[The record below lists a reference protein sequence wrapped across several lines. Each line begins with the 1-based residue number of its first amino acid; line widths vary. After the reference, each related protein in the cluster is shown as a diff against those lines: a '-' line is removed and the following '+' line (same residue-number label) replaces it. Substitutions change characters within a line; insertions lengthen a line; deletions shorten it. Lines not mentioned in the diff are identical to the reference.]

1 MESKAT
7 RDVKA
12 GLKRLVAEP
21 RARGFDLESA
31 EATAAH
37 ARIIRDKPFL
47 RKLYERYY
55 GEFAR
60 ADRGAPAGARV
71 EIGSGG
77 GFLDRVVPGL
87 VRLDVRPGAE
97 VDLVASALALP
108 FAARTVGAAF
118 MLNVLHHLPDV
129 SAFFSELE
137 RVLAPGGRAVMIEPY
152 ASPIS
157 GIVYRLAHHEPFD
170 PDQADWPFAGS
181 GAMTAANGA
190 LPWIVFERDRA
201 RFESEH
207 PRLEIVRIAPHTIS
221 LYALSGGLSYRS
233 LAPGFSFSAI
243 AAAED
248 LLCRV
253 PLARALASMMTIELR
268 NGG

>member
-1 MESKAT
+1 MESKAAS
-7 RDVKA
+7 DVKA
-12 GLKRLVAEP
+12 RLKRLVAEP

-55 GEFAR
+55 AEFAR
-60 ADRGAPAGARV
+60 ADRDAPGGARV

-77 GFLDRVVPGL
+77 GFLDRVVSGL
-87 VRLDVRPGAE
+87 VRLDLRPGAD

-108 FAARTVGAAF
+108 FAARSVGVVF

-129 SAFFSELE
+129 SVFFSELG
-137 RVLAPGGRAVMIEPY
+137 RVLAPGGRVVMIEPY
-152 ASPIS
+152 VSLASR
-157 GIVYRLAHHEPFD
+157 IVYGLAHHEPFD
-170 PDQADWPFAGS
+170 PDQTDWIVDGS

-201 RFESEH
+201 RFESDH
-207 PRLEIVRIAPHTIS
+207 PRLEIVRVVPHTIS
-221 LYALSGGLSYRS
+221 LYALSGGLSYKS
-233 LAPGFSFSAI
+233 LTPSFSFSAI

-253 PLARALASMMTIELR
+253 PLARALASMMTVELR
-268 NGG
+268 MGG